1 MKKNHS
7 YSAEDI
13 DLSEIIKTL
22 WSEKILILSI
32 SLIFMV
38 VGYVYGALQPKIYKT
53 ETILRDAPSYLFE
66 VYRPY
71 IGLQEGQGIG
81 LQEQRQGTG
90 IAKKFNDEFK
100 LNLLSIDTL
109 AQFVE
114 KNNTIN
120 DFKNY
125 LKEKNI
131 TSRNYFRER
140 FEHVIID
147 NKTIYLNKYSLTYSK
162 PLPGE
167 SFLED
172 YIIFAQQQTIAIF
185 KQQLAQIILDQ
196 INIHQQQLEI
206 AKIIEL
212 EDPIFKSTVKGR
224 GEVNELGTLYYNGT
238 KVLAL
243 KMLHLNK
250 LFNETK
256 NLTLN
261 YNPFL
266 ERPSFSVLM
275 TKSPTIFAILG
286 LILGL
291 FFSFI
296 IIFAKNYLND

>member
-1 MKKNHS
+1 MKKNRS

-13 DLSEIIKTL
+13 DLSEIINTF
-22 WSEKILILSI
+22 WSEKILILFI

-38 VGYVYGALQPKIYKT
+38 VGYVYGALQSKIYKT
-53 ETILRDAPSYLFE
+53 ELILRDAPSALFE

-71 IGLQEGQGIG
+71 IGLQQ
-81 LQEQRQGTG
+81 QQQQQGTD
-90 IAKKFNDEFK
+90 IVKQFNDEFK

-109 AQFVE
+109 LQFFE

-131 TSRNYFRER
+131 TSSNYFRER
-140 FEHVIID
+140 FEHVID

-167 SFLED
+167 FFLED
-172 YIIFAQQQTIAIF
+172 YIIFVQQQTLDTF
-185 KQQLAQIILDQ
+185 KQQLAEIILNQ

-206 AKIIEL
+206 AKIIGL
-212 EDPIFKSTVKGR
+212 ENPIFKSTVKGR
-224 GEVNELGTLYYNGT
+224 GEVNELEALYYNGT
-238 KVLAL
+238 KVLAQ
-243 KMLHLNK
+243 KILHLNK

-266 ERPSFSVLM
+266 ERASPSVLM
-275 TKSPTIFAILG
+275 TKSPTIFVILG

-296 IIFAKNYLND
+296 IIFAKKLLK